1 MPVPPAETD
10 ERLARINLM
19 IEEFRAA
26 KERQIPR
33 RLARKVLAELQREH
47 HEGAPERVH

>member
-1 MPVPPAETD
+1 MVMPPAETN

-26 KERQIPR
+26 KERQILR
-33 RLARKVLAELQREH
+33 RLGRKVLAEQQREH
-47 HEGAPERVH
+47 REDPPERVH